1 MSSVESVESVESA
14 VSRVVDEE
22 DAEKI
27 RTKDEERYGYN
38 DVTAH

>member
-1 MSSVESVESVESA
+1 MSSVEGG
-14 VSRVVDEE
+14 VSRVDDEE
-22 DAEKI
+22 DAEKM